1 MTDDDLNPQNN
12 STTTDGDNQEEIATD
27 EDNQRE
33 QLIRRLAVQTGLP
46 LTPTPATQIDRHF
59 DNDSIIV
66 DYYPVKEV
74 RLIKVDENCICLNEC
89 LMDKESGLIYLPK
102 KYIGTLF
109 LQYIYCIPEEAYMP
123 IIDLMI
129 EYENDLSWDKDAS
142 SITEGGVTVSLNT
155 SVGKGPLIQSMIND
169 LRYRYN
175 ATARMI

>member
-12 STTTDGDNQEEIATD
+12 SNTDGDNQEEEIAD
-27 EDNQRE
+27 EGDSQKE
-33 QLIRRLAVQTGLP
+33 ELIKRLAVQTGLP
-46 LTPTPATQIDRHF
+46 LTPTPTKQIDRHF
-59 DNDSIIV
+59 DSESIIL
-66 DYYPVKEV
+66 DYYPLKEITT
-74 RLIKVDENCICLNEC
+74 IKVDENCICLEEC
-89 LMDKESGLIYLPK
+89 LIDEDSGLIYLPK
-102 KYIGTLF
+102 KYTGTLF
-109 LQYIYCIPEEAYMP
+109 LEYTYCIPEEAYMP